1 MTEEAEYEDAFDFK
15 KIGVIAVVIIIAVV
29 AATVFLGII
38 EVNIPTIPDI
48 EFELPE
54 VNINIETEQPSQ
66 QQEPDTVV
74 TEPPPPTPVSPI
86 IDAEDK
92 RGLIK
97 PEYEKFIEFGIT
109 IDDIVDIQNMSCL
122 SFDEGNISTDPK
134 YAEIFEQRR
143 TEC

>member
-1 MTEEAEYEDAFDFK
+1 MAEEEYEDAFDFK

-48 EFELPE
+48 ELPE

-74 TEPPPPTPVSPI
+74 TDPPPTPVSPI
-86 IDAEDK
+86 INAEDK